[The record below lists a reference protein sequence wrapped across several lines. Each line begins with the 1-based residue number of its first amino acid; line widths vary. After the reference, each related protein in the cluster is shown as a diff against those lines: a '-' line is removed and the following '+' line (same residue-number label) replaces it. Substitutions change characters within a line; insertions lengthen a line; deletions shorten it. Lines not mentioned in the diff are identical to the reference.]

1 MPSVLQDITVAQN
14 HPMMQPLPKKSHLSV
29 NLDSGSPSASECA
42 AILITPLSSKK
53 FYPPCTPTTV
63 VSPTTPELITPST
76 HFASSE
82 IKSPNALSF
91 ISTTSV
97 SISASPQSRR
107 TQVFNVSTLPCSP
120 GVRRIGG
127 GGPRGT
133 SHHQSTDDLLFTHK
147 LDCAL
152 PLHDESLLPSV
163 SSLSS
168 KRPDER
174 QLSKDWEKL
183 KDAADK
189 FSTSRH
195 LKLIAFNDG
204 ASAAAAGEGSL
215 DRKLGFHDRY
225 NHRKGSD
232 VLPLPRPFFTSDAQ
246 DFRKGLP
253 VLKPLA
259 FSNPVYHGSDLNMR
273 SVSALEGVISPHM
286 GSTASLGN
294 DDCVSKRPRRATP
307 PRLKDGLTPLRTVTD
322 VCRASECFKSSDSLT
337 GRLDIEPCP
346 EHKGKCI
353 QMTIPVAGSSNE
365 KRNSFCTTINVPM
378 SKSLD
383 FPPSSSDSPLL
394 SVRRVAT
401 DSGIVAASNFESC
414 RLSPG
419 PSYHCTQMTLPPP
432 SSRLRQAVQSP
443 GNKNE
448 QTLSEM
454 DCNDAFRRST
464 EMLEFSVDSVPLNSY
479 TLPQMSSRSRSMPP
493 WRQNCDSAEVSQTI
507 N

>member
-14 HPMMQPLPKKSHLSV
+14 HPMMQPMNKKSHLSV
-29 NLDSGSPSASECA
+29 NLDSSSPSASECSA
-42 AILITPLSSKK
+42 SLITPLTIKK

-63 VSPTTPELITPST
+63 VSPMTPEIITPST
-76 HFASSE
+76 PFASSE

-107 TQVFNVSTLPCSP
+107 TAVFNVSTLPCSP
-120 GVRRIGG
+120 SVRRVGG
-127 GGPRGT
+127 GTRGA

-152 PLHDESLLPSV
+152 PLHDESLSPSA

-195 LKLIAFNDG
+195 LRLIAFNDD
-204 ASAAAAGEGSL
+204 ATAAAGEGSL

-232 VLPLPRPFFTSDAQ
+232 VLPLSRPFFTSDTQ
-246 DFRKGLP
+246 DFRKDLP

-259 FSNPVYHGSDLNMR
+259 FPNPVYHGSDLNMR
-273 SVSALEGVISPHM
+273 STISAWEGVISPHM

-307 PRLKDGLTPLRTVTD
+307 PRLKDGLTPLKALAG
-322 VCRASECFKSSDSLT
+322 VCRAGECFKSSDSLA

-353 QMTIPVAGSSNE
+353 QMTIPVAGSGNE
-365 KRNSFCTTINVPM
+365 KRSSFCTTINVPM

-383 FPPSSSDSPLL
+383 FSSSSDSPLL

-401 DSGIVAASNFESC
+401 DSGIVAASNFENS

-419 PSYHCTQMTLPPP
+419 PSYHYTQMTLPPP
-432 SSRLRQAVQSP
+432 SSRLRQTMQSS

-448 QTLSEM
+448 QTSSGM

-464 EMLEFSVDSVPLNSY
+464 EMLEFAVDSVPLNSY
-479 TLPQMSSRSRSMPP
+479 TLPQVSSRARSMPP
-493 WRQNCDSAEVSQTI
+493 RRPNCDSAEVSQTI